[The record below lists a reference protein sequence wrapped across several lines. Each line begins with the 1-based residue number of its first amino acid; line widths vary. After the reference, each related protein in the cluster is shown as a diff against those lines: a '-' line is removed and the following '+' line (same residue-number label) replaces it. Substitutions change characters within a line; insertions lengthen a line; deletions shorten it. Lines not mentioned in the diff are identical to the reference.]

1 MVLPYEA
8 ARVDEAG
15 RYFDEVIGQIQAKEF
30 AVKVAPESGICK
42 ECDLR
47 MLCHA
52 EGIISRE
59 ARG

>member
-1 MVLPYEA
+1 MCYGEVM
-8 ARVDEAG
+8 ARPFCRGEAG
-15 RYFDEVIGQIQAKEF
+15 EMNPQAVVVIVGASLITA
-30 AVKVAPESGICK
+30 AICK